1 MKSIQLK
8 ISLFT
13 GLATLVAIICLS
25 AFSITSTQSL
35 QKEVQEHTQSVVL
48 QLFKKQLE
56 ARLENSAAHVAAL
69 FQRAL
74 IINDGIARSFISLK
88 KTAQTSSDD
97 YNLRNDFN
105 AILKDALAKRPKIL
119 GVYSLWEPNALDNKD
134 EEYRNKKADG
144 YDNSGRFI
152 PYWTLSGTGTPKVKA
167 LMDYNNY
174 NKPNGIDRVGEYY
187 LCPKDRHT
195 SCLIEPYSYPI
206 NGVDTL
212 LTSIVTPI
220 LINQEFVGITGID
233 VSLKSLE
240 SIAKELSD
248 ELYNGE
254 NRVFIVSHRGAIA
267 SDSLGQTT
275 GKNIRDIF
283 PDASKKLLNTS
294 NDSNL
299 ELISSPDNN
308 SFQAKVA
315 INVGDN
321 IPDWYLWVDVP
332 KTTVLADLTTLNKF
346 TSDKQF
352 QQNIL
357 FVLAGLIIIVLSIV
371 AIWWLSKQ
379 ISRPIVNLTNFMEK
393 VAEGDFRHRLESKS
407 NDELGQL
414 SDACNQFL
422 DQIQPLLTQVVSSS
436 DQIAEN
442 ADQSAA
448 ISAETLEGANKQQDD
463 VIQLASAVTEL
474 SATAQNVAENTITA
488 ADATAEIKSNV
499 AQGQQVLNQ
508 ANLSIESLAKNV
520 QASSQVI
527 NRVSKDS
534 QEIQTVMDV
543 IQEIAEQ
550 TNLLALNAAIEAAR
564 AGEQGRGF
572 AVVAD
577 EVRSLAKRT
586 QESTAE
592 IQSKIERLQNS
603 ALEAVNSMHIG
614 SERAAES
621 ELRTTE
627 ANQKLKNIIYNIDE
641 LNDLII
647 QVSSAAEQQRAVT
660 NSISNNVNNITAIAT
675 QTASGATNSNDS
687 SQRLESHAT
696 HLKTLVAEFKL

>member
-48 QLFKKQLE
+48 QLFEKQLE
-56 ARLENSAAHVAAL
+56 ARLENSAAHVANL

-74 IINDGIARSFISLK
+74 VINDGIARSFISLK
-88 KTAQTSSDD
+88 KTADTPS
-97 YNLRNDFN
+97 YERNLRDDFN
-105 AILKDALAKRPKIL
+105 AILQDSLAKRPKIL
-119 GVYSLWEPNALDNKD
+119 GVYSLWEPNALDHRD
-134 EEYRNKKADG
+134 AEYKNKKADG

-152 PYWTLSGTGTPKVKA
+152 PYWALTGTGTPRVKA
-167 LMDYNNY
+167 SIDYDNNSR
-174 NKPNGIDRVGEYY
+174 PNGIDRVGEYY
-187 LCPKDRHT
+187 LCPKDSHT
-195 SCLIEPYSYPI
+195 SCLIEPYSYPV

-220 LINQEFVGITGID
+220 LINREFVGITGID

-254 NRVFIVSHRGAIA
+254 NRVFIISHHGAIA
-267 SDSLGQTT
+267 SDSLGKTT

-283 PDASKKLLNTS
+283 PDASKKLLKTS
-294 NDSNL
+294 NDSSL
-299 ELISSPDNN
+299 DLISSSDNN

-321 IPDWYLWVDVP
+321 IPNWYLWVNIP

-346 TSDKQF
+346 TSEKQR

-357 FVLAGLIIIVLSIV
+357 FVLAGLLITVLSII

-379 ISRPIVNLTNFMEK
+379 ISRPVINLTNFMEK

-407 NDELGQL
+407 NDELGHL

-422 DQIQPLLTQVVSSS
+422 DQIQPLLTQVVSTSEK
-436 DQIAEN
+436 IAEN

-448 ISAETLEGANKQQDD
+448 VSAETLEGANKQQDD

-474 SATAQNVAENTITA
+474 SATAQNVAENTVTA

-508 ANLSIESLAKNV
+508 ANLSIESLAENV
-520 QASSQVI
+520 QVSSQVI

-592 IQSKIERLQNS
+592 IQSKIERLQSS
-603 ALEAVNSMHIG
+603 AIEAVNSMHIG

-621 ELRTTE
+621 ELKTTE
-627 ANQKLKNIIYNIDE
+627 ANQKLKDIIYNIDE

-675 QTASGATNSNDS
+675 QTASGATSSNDS
-687 SQRLESHAT
+687 SQLLESHAT
-696 HLKTLVAEFKL
+696 HLKKLVAEFKL